1 MIKTTSLYRILI
13 GIAVFVFTYIIIYS
27 FNQYFS
33 HLMALS
39 INTSEGVTFNKVDFI
54 QIHRSWSKLRI
65 IQVFGFAP
73 LILISIGLYTL
84 YKSRVVNTPYA
95 YKYVLL
101 WMFFGTF
108 NFFGAQVYL
117 SFLGNIDIMPE
128 LYQGFANIFA
138 WLKFPSPIMAIMA
151 ISFGVFSIILGFL
164 SASKFKAFFIP
175 DYKGDYLY
183 IQPSYYISIYF
194 LPIIFGSGIIYL
206 LSTGYSLPIHIVFVL
221 SYFIFGSGIL
231 LKRSMKPLDFHR
243 TKPNTFKR
251 FNPLFIVFVAVL
263 VGIIYFFWRV

>member
-1 MIKTTSLYRILI
+1 MIKTTFLYRVLV
-13 GIAVFVFTYIIIYS
+13 GTAVFVFTYVLIYS

-39 INTSEGVTFNKVDFI
+39 INTSEGVSFNKIDFI
-54 QIHRSWSKLRI
+54 TIHRSWSKLRI

-73 LILISIGLYTL
+73 LLLISIGLYML

-95 YKYVLL
+95 YKYVLF

-138 WLKFPSPIMAIMA
+138 WLDFPAPIMAIMA
-151 ISFGVFSIILGFL
+151 SVFVVFSIFIGYYT
-164 SASKFKAFFIP
+164 ASKFKTFFIP

-183 IQPSYYISIYF
+183 IQPSYYVKIYF
-194 LPIIFGSGIIYL
+194 LPIVLGSGIIYL
-206 LSTGYSLPIHIVFVL
+206 LSTDYSLPIHIVFL
-221 SYFIFGSGIL
+221 FSYFIFGFGFI

-243 TKPNTFKR
+243 TKPNTFIR
-251 FNPLFIVFVAVL
+251 FNPIFLVFVSIL
-263 VGIIYFFWRV
+263 VFVIYQFWRY